1 MPITAM
7 LELELK
13 PESVPAT
20 RRHAPS
26 ASRHPAFDG
35 NLGTDVLVDQDG
47 EAHWINYQR
56 WETVEHEE
64 AYRKLL
70 GSEGQITDL
79 PSMLAAPPVKTSYS
93 TTDVTPWYPRRD
105 HQDLRPRHHPSW
117 RDR

>member
-26 ASRHPAFDG
+26 ASRHEAFDG
-35 NLGTDVLVDQDG
+35 NLGTDVLVDQDD

-64 AYRKLL
+64 AYR
-70 GSEGQITDL
+70 
-79 PSMLAAPPVKTSYS
+79 
-93 TTDVTPWYPRRD
+93 R
-105 HQDLRPRHHPSW
+105 RPRHARIGKGRCDGSSKTICRNRGYSTSGSCVWSRCWNHSFSGSPP
-117 RDR
+117 DE

>member
-70 GSEGQITDL
+70 GRRRSNHRPAFDARRAAGQNEL
-79 PSMLAAPPVKTSYS
+79 QHY
-93 TTDVTPWYPRRD
+93 RRD
-105 HQDLRPRHHPSW
+105 AVVSTARSPGPPTATPPFVEG
-117 RDR
+117 